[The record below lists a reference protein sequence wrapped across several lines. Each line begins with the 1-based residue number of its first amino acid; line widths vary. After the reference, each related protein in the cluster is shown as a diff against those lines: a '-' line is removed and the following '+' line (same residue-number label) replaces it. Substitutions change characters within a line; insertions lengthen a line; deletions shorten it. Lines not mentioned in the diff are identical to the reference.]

1 MNEKCQKFVSS
12 PFHGRRGLALRAL
25 GGGGLLGLLAAA
37 DQVCATVAAAAI
49 CREAL
54 HSARA
59 RKLCPADSSPP
70 AAGLPARGVRPGEAA
85 DRREAVLRSESGGG
99 DLGLGRAVV
108 GVPGVPAPRASNS
121 AAARAMDSDR
131 ATPRTA
137 STLGA

>member
-1 MNEKCQKFVSS
+1 MSS

-37 DQVCATVAAAAI
+37 DQVCATVAAATI

-70 AAGLPARGVRPGEAA
+70 TAGLPTRGVRPGEAA